1 LNFLFSENLTATG
14 DNQDIEENLEND
26 ATNSSNER

>member
-1 LNFLFSENLTATG
+1 LTATG

-26 ATNSSNER
+26 ATNPSNER